1 MVSDHKNIKFGKI
14 DILMILCTIIWGA
27 NYAAMKFVMHDI
39 NAIAM
44 NAVRLMLSAI
54 VMIIYLI
61 VAKRGEPI
69 AKKDRLRFAMG
80 GVILLAY
87 HFGYLFGIKG
97 TLSWKASIMMGTMPI
112 FVTLFSFIL
121 KDEIASFIVW
131 VGVIMSFGG
140 LLMLMKGQITWDAL
154 VKSEYFLGDL
164 ISLGAAML
172 WAAFTLTMKPLL
184 EKYSPFV
191 VSTYPL
197 IFVSFAFFLFSIPE
211 LKNESWGGIGIADI
225 AIIFFSGLFSIAIG
239 SIIWYASVKLA
250 GNIRTSVYSNFT
262 PVWAMLVSIFILME
276 KFGIFELLGSILVLA
291 GVALSKFKIEMPALK
306 KTNNKKLRQAA
317 R

>member
-1 MVSDHKNIKFGKI
+1 MVNDHKNIKFGNI

-27 NYAAMKFVMHDI
+27 NYAAMKFVMHGI
-39 NAIAM
+39 NAMAM
-44 NAVRLMLSAI
+44 NAVRLILSAL
-54 VMIIYLI
+54 VMIIYLVI
-61 VAKRGEPI
+61 ARRGEPI
-69 AKKDRLRFAMG
+69 AKHDRLRFAFG
-80 GVILLAY
+80 GIILLVY
-87 HFGYLFGIKG
+87 HFAYLFGIKG

-131 VGVIMSFGG
+131 MGVIMSFIG
-140 LLMLMKGQITWDAL
+140 LLMLMKGQISWDAL
-154 VKSEYFLGDL
+154 VKSDYFLGDL

-197 IFVSFAFFLFSIPE
+197 IFVSFAFFFFSIPQ
-211 LKNESWGGIGIADI
+211 LKSESWRGIGLAEM
-225 AIIFFSGLFSIAIG
+225 AIIFLSGLFSIAIG
-239 SIIWYASVKLA
+239 SIIWYSSVKLA

-262 PVWAMLVSIFILME
+262 PVWAMLVSLFILME
-276 KFGIFELLGSILVLA
+276 KLGIFELIGSILVMA
-291 GVALSKFKIEMPALK
+291 GVALSKFKIEMPGLK
-306 KTNNKKLRQAA
+306 KNKHNKTCEVIR
-317 R
+317 